1 MLASCMGFV
10 AQKKKCWTRILKGI
24 AYFTQPYLIK
34 SNSAPG
40 HLQNMWGHSIL
51 LIKISKRHSL
61 KHLQKV
67 IVDGG
72 KRRFQSK
79 KNSTV
84 KK

>member
-1 MLASCMGFV
+1 MPASCMGFV
-10 AQKKKCWTRILKGI
+10 AQKKKCWTRILQGI

-34 SNSAPG
+34 VIR
-40 HLQNMWGHSIL
+40 LQDISNMWGHSIL

-67 IVDGG
+67 IVDGE
-72 KRRFQSK
+72 KSRFQSK
-79 KNSTV
+79 KNSTY